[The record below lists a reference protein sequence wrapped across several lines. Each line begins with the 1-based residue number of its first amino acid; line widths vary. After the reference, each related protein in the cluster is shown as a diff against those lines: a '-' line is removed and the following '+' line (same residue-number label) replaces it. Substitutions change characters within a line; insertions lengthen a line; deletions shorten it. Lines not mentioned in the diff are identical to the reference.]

1 MCGASPQQK
10 EAFANETKVS
20 GILTNQLQQFAG
32 QNQEILNSLTS
43 ALTPIEEAGPEQF
56 GFAPAETAA
65 MRTDVAEQL
74 NQAGAQTAGAVRG
87 ALASR
92 GGGTVYLPSGSEAS
106 ILGELAQQTAV
117 KEAEAQ
123 AGITQKGY
131 DIGRQ
136 NWQFATE
143 GLMKAPGELEQPVT
157 AAGGAATGAAGQEMS
172 GATAITQANQAWMQ
186 PVGAIVGGVA
196 KGGLPSLPSLPG
208 GGGGTNPPVGSGSEG
223 DWGQ

>member
-56 GFAPAETAA
+56 GFAPAEAAA

-74 NQAGAQTAGAVRG
+74 NAGAAQTANAVRG

-92 GGGTVYLPSGSEAS
+92 GGGTTYLPSGSEAS
-106 ILGELAQQTAV
+106 ILGTLAQDTAV

-143 GLMKAPGELEQPVT
+143 GLMKAPGELEAPINQ
-157 AAGGAATGAAGQEMS
+157 AGGAAVGAAEGAMS
-172 GATAITQANQAWMQ
+172 GANAITAANQAWMQ
-186 PVGAIVGGVA
+186 PVGAIIGATVKGATGG
-196 KGGLPSLPSLPG
+196 GLPSLPG
-208 GGGGTNPPVGSGSEG
+208 GGGAPPIYGAG
-223 DWGQ
+223 DPNATGA